1 VEGDIDWQGISG
13 TSGSSFCTSIITSSL
28 PNPIPPGGG
37 LSCKTESNWLGTVRA
52 RFGYAWDRVLVF
64 GTAGGAGANV
74 ETSLSGLPVQNN
86 AEFGWTVGGGLEF
99 AFAENW
105 TAKVEYLFVDLEKA
119 ACNHGYSCGYDFPA
133 VGGMTPVA
141 AIASNNAVQL
151 YENIIHVGVNFKF
164 GH

>member
-1 VEGDIDWQGISG
+1 
-13 TSGSSFCTSIITSSL
+13 
-28 PNPIPPGGG
+28 
-37 LSCKTESNWLGTVRA
+37 
-52 RFGYAWDRVLVF
+52 VLVY

-74 ETSLSGLPVQNN
+74 ETSLTGLPVQNN

-119 ACNHGYSCGYDFPA
+119 ACNHGYSCGSDVA
-133 VGGMTPVA
+133 STAGNNATPP
-141 AIASNNAVQL
+141 IASNNAVQL
-151 YENIIHVGVNFKF
+151 YENIIRVGVNYKF